1 MRRPVL
7 ITILTLTLMT
17 LLAPISV
24 KADAA
29 YVNYATIKP
38 PDNFVEVR
46 TTREQYKVP
55 SLLAAACKDA
65 PGNFGEDYPAHV
77 LAEVTLLRMLD
88 TPQGTYAIQRVVN
101 GGDDGTTH
109 AYPPISQPSNAADCL
124 TERVTDWRTEE
135 FDKVPLNGKTRVN
148 SSPGWDKVASELER
162 IPEMYGRPGTD
173 STEICHDGDWDLT
186 MGMALRAWALA
197 RYHFAPADVERLDRK
212 MSRVA
217 WLQGSATE
225 ADTVNCEIAGHDIS
239 ETENH
244 NLMIESTRYLHN
256 ELLPMLSEFDV
267 TTASN
272 SAIRV
277 YVHDAHADN
286 ATNGL
291 RADLDR
297 KLGIWLTTDF
307 LEYNSRPYA
316 RLQMIGLLNLYDL
329 APLNDPLRPKVRAV
343 LDLITAKAATESMGE
358 LRNTTFRRRESE
370 RTDRLFN
377 TDAVSPMMQV
387 WTGNLSPVAQAT
399 SNYAEEGT
407 IAASSRYRPP
417 DVLSDLLLN
426 PKHHDYLQG
435 FNGRGQAE
443 MAYGTTGLTIS
454 GGGLPTPCP
463 YGTFVGICFGSG
475 NDMGH
480 PERLLL
486 MPRRTR
492 AAAAATPVESWMI
505 RSSLQGGTCVARGIA
520 CSSDWTL
527 GSYAPAATAECRQ
540 DFMHGGD
547 RIRALRFD
555 PVCMKDQDPPGFGST
570 WPSDSCFYVY
580 IRNLKPGPLG
590 RPLSYLVVHTCT
602 PAQAAAGFAP
612 FVSYLT
618 NGPGRPTSAQCERPH
633 GKPVG
638 GVCTWW
644 SATLTPPQVNGPLTP
659 GERVTIRINREG
671 VYQATGAPTQNGS
684 ANGDVAQLLS
694 GQRLRITGPAVGEQ
708 FVDTPT
714 GTVTEPDGPRPF
726 TLTGKVPGTG
736 TDLVIGKATATF
748 SGVAHP
754 ELVRD
759 VEMTVVDQTR
769 TDECATEPGCTPPPP
784 IPIGN
789 GHWTFYYRGTPFESG
804 QPVSYSSEDLYV
816 NPAHTYR
823 MHACLTWWRLFSS
836 QDYWDNASG
845 DVNPAAH
852 RTCQDIS
859 VTPS

>member
-1 MRRPVL
+1 MRRSVLVTFLIVVFMAFPV
-7 ITILTLTLMT
+7 
-17 LLAPISV
+17 PGSV
-24 KADAA
+24 RADAA
-29 YVNYATIKP
+29 YVDYATIKP
-38 PDNFVEVR
+38 PDNFVELR
-46 TTREQYKVP
+46 GAREQYRVP
-55 SLLAAACKDA
+55 SLLAGACKDA
-65 PGNFGEDYPAHV
+65 PGIFGEDYPAHI

-88 TPQGTYAIQRVVN
+88 TRNGTVSIQRVVN

-109 AYPPISQPSNAADCL
+109 AYPPISQPPDAADCL
-124 TERVTDWRTEE
+124 TKRVTDWRDD
-135 FDKVPLNGKTRVN
+135 FNKVPFNGKTRVN
-148 SSPGWDKVASELER
+148 SPGWDIVASELER
-162 IPEMYGRPGTD
+162 MPELYGRPGT
-173 STEICHDGDWDLT
+173 EFQELCHDGDWDLT
-186 MGMALRAWALA
+186 MGMALRAWSLA
-197 RYHFAPADVERLDRK
+197 RYHFAPADAERLDRR

-217 WLQGSATE
+217 WLQGSATP
-225 ADTVNCEIAGHDIS
+225 ADTVNCEIAGFDIS

-244 NLMIESTRYLHN
+244 NLLIESTRYLHN
-256 ELLPMLSEFDV
+256 ELLPVLSQFDV
-267 TTASN
+267 ETASN
-272 SAIRV
+272 DAVRV

-329 APLNDPLRPKVRAV
+329 APADDPLRPKVRAV

-358 LRNTTFRRRESE
+358 LRNPTFRRRESE
-370 RTDRLFN
+370 RTDRLFSS
-377 TDAVSPMMQV
+377 DAVSPMMQV
-387 WTGNLSPVAQAT
+387 WIGDLSPVAQAAA
-399 SNYAEEGT
+399 NFAEEGS

-417 DVLSDLLLN
+417 DLLADLLLN
-426 PKHHDYLQG
+426 PRHHDYLQG
-435 FNGRGQAE
+435 FNGRRQGEVAFG
-443 MAYGTTGLTIS
+443 AAGLTIS

-463 YGTFVGICFGSG
+463 YDTFLGCVGSG
-475 NDMGH
+475 NDKGH
-480 PERLLL
+480 PERMLL

-492 AAAAATPVESWMI
+492 ATAAATPVESWMI
-505 RSSLQGGTCVARGIA
+505 HGSQTGGTCLARGIA
-520 CSSDWTL
+520 CSAEWTL

-540 DFMHGGD
+540 EFTHGGD

-555 PVCMKDQDPPGFGST
+555 PVCMKGQDPPGFGAT

-580 IRNLKPGPLG
+580 IRGLRRGPLE
-590 RPLSYLVVHTCT
+590 RPLSYLVVHTCA

-618 NGPGRPTSAQCERPH
+618 NGPGHPTTSHCGRAH
-633 GKPVG
+633 GKHVG
-638 GVCTWW
+638 GICSGWT
-644 SATLTPPQVNGPLTP
+644 ATLTPPQVNGPLTP
-659 GERVTIRINREG
+659 GEKVTIRVTQNG

-684 ANGDVAQLLS
+684 ANGDVAQLLT
-694 GQRLRITGPAVGEQ
+694 GQRLRLASPDLGEQ

-736 TDLVIGKATATF
+736 TDLVVGKATATF
-748 SGVAHP
+748 SDIVHP

-759 VEMTVVDQTR
+759 VEMTVVDQIR
-769 TDECATEPGCTPPPP
+769 ADECAAEPGCTPPPP

-789 GHWTFYYRGTPFESG
+789 GKWTFYYRGTPFESG

-823 MHACLTWWRLFSS
+823 IHACLTWWRLYSS
-836 QDYWDNASG
+836 QDYWNDPFGTA
-845 DVNPAAH
+845 NPAAH

-859 VTPS
+859 VTPG

>member
-1 MRRPVL
+1 MRRLVPAIL
-7 ITILTLTLMT
+7 IVTALMAALSPAT
-17 LLAPISV
+17 AR
-24 KADAA
+24 ADAA
-29 YVNYATIKP
+29 YVDYATIKP
-38 PDNFVEVR
+38 PDNFVELR
-46 TTREQYKVP
+46 GAREEYRVP
-55 SLLAAACKDA
+55 PVLAAACKNA
-65 PGNFGEDYPAHV
+65 PGDYGEDYPAHI

-88 TPQGTYAIQRVVN
+88 TRNGTVSIQRAVN
-101 GGDDGTTH
+101 GGDDGTTRT
-109 AYPPISQPSNAADCL
+109 YPPISQPSDAAECL
-124 TERVTDWRTEE
+124 SRRVTDWRDDFGT
-135 FDKVPLNGKTRVN
+135 VPFNGKTRVN
-148 SSPGWDKVASELER
+148 SPGWDIVASELER
-162 IPEMYGRPGTD
+162 MPELYGRPGTEF
-173 STEICHDGDWDLT
+173 TELCHDGDWDLT
-186 MGMALRAWALA
+186 MGMALRAWSLA

-212 MSRVA
+212 MSRVV
-217 WLQGSATE
+217 WLQGSETS
-225 ADTVNCEIAGHDIS
+225 ADTVNCEIAGRDIS

-256 ELLPMLSEFDV
+256 ELLPTLSQFDV
-267 TTASN
+267 ETASN
-272 SAIRV
+272 DAVRV

-286 ATNGL
+286 ATNGV

-329 APLNDPLRPKVRAV
+329 APADDPLRPKVRAV
-343 LDLITAKAATESMGE
+343 LDLIAAKAATGSMGE
-358 LRNTTFRRRESE
+358 LRNPTFRRRESE
-370 RTDRLFN
+370 RTDRLFDS
-377 TDAVSPMMQV
+377 DAISPMMQV
-387 WTGNLSPVAQAT
+387 WIGDLAPVAQSAA
-399 SNYAEEGT
+399 NFAEEGT

-417 DVLSDLLLN
+417 DVLADLLLN
-426 PKHHDYLQG
+426 PRHHDYLQG
-435 FNGRGQAE
+435 FNGRGQGEVAFG
-443 MAYGTTGLTIS
+443 AAGLTIS
-454 GGGLPTPCP
+454 GGGLTTPCP
-463 YGTFVGICFGSG
+463 YGTFLGICFGSG
-475 NDMGH
+475 NDEGH

-492 AAAAATPVESWMI
+492 AAAAAPAAESWMI
-505 RSSLQGGTCVARGIA
+505 RGAERSSTCLARGIA
-520 CSSDWTL
+520 CAADWTL
-527 GSYAPAATAECRQ
+527 GSYVPPATAECRVELAE
-540 DFMHGGD
+540 GRD

-570 WPSDSCFYVY
+570 WPADSCFYVY
-580 IRNLKPGPLG
+580 IRDLG
-590 RPLSYLVVHTCT
+590 HDYWEPPLSYLVVHTCT

-618 NGPGRPTSAQCERPH
+618 NGLGRPSASHCGRPH
-633 GKPVG
+633 GKHVG
-638 GVCTWW
+638 GLCPGW
-644 SATLTPPQVNGPLTP
+644 SAALTPPKVNGPLTP
-659 GERVTIRINREG
+659 GERVTIRMDQRA
-671 VYQATGAPTQNGS
+671 YQVTGAPVRNGS

-694 GQRLRITGPAVGEQ
+694 GLRLRLALPALGEQ

-736 TDLVIGKATATF
+736 TELVTGQATATF
-748 SGVAHP
+748 SGVVHP

-769 TDECATEPGCTPPPP
+769 ADECAAEPGCTPPPP

-804 QPVSYSSEDLYV
+804 QPVSYSSDDLYV

-823 MHACLTWWRLFSS
+823 MHACLTWWRLYSS
-836 QDYWDNASG
+836 ADYWNDPFGS
-845 DVNPAAH
+845 VNPAAH